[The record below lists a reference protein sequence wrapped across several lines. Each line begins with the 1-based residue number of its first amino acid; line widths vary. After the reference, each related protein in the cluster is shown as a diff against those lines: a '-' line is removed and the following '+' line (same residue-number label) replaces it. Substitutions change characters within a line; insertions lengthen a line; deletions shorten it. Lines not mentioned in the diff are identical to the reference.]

1 MKYVLVF
8 TLVVT
13 AYVAGYL
20 TPKGNLN
27 SHTGKSTVNAVGTAD
42 EKPIFTTTDS
52 IDSKLSSASAISEGK
67 DSSANEKI
75 AIGAEPKTFDTDS
88 QVADS
93 SPVVEKKPEPKL
105 TVSDSPSSD
114 GGINEAINDAEID
127 KLVPAPFNQYLKGNR
142 GFMRDRYRKFVD
154 QEQPADP
161 DRELYNRLSDAIL
174 SNPYAKYLDIESMQC
189 RAGLCEIRLYERKI
203 GVWSYIQAEM
213 SLQDWWKFNN
223 SSAHGFDTED
233 KNKQGWYVLLTN

>member
-1 MKYVLVF
+1 MKYVTVF
-8 TLVVT
+8 ILVVA
-13 AYVAGYL
+13 AYIAGYL
-20 TPKGNLN
+20 TPKSN
-27 SHTGKSTVNAVGTAD
+27 SAFHASNTPVTVPDKKSS
-42 EKPIFTTTDS
+42 FTTTDS
-52 IDSKLSSASAISEGK
+52 IDSESAKAPETRAVTDSAKANISPP
-67 DSSANEKI
+67 N
-75 AIGAEPKTFDTDS
+75 TDS
-88 QVADS
+88 QAVSADPQVVD
-93 SPVVEKKPEPKL
+93 SPRAVEKKLEPKL

-127 KLVPAPFNQYLKGNR
+127 KLIPAPFNKHLKGNR

-154 QEQPADP
+154 QDQPTNP

-174 SNPYAKYLDIESMQC
+174 SNPYAKYLDVESMQC

-213 SLQDWWKFNN
+213 GLQDWWKFSN

-233 KNKQGWYVLLTN
+233 KNKQGWYVLLTY

>member
-1 MKYVLVF
+1 MKYVLVVI
-8 TLVVT
+8 LVVT

-20 TPKGNLN
+20 TPKVSLN
-27 SHTGKSTVNAVGTAD
+27 SHAGKSTANDVVADD
-42 EKPIFTTTDS
+42 EKTVFTTIDS
-52 IDSKLSSASAISEGK
+52 IDSKPSNASVVSETK
-67 DSSANEKI
+67 DYSLDNEI
-75 AIGAEPKTFDTDS
+75 ATDTESKTIGTDS
-88 QVADS
+88 QVAGS
-93 SPVVEKKPEPKL
+93 PPVVEKRPEPKL